1 MFSFCYKANAQFV
14 EISKEI
20 GIDHLTIDP
29 TNLGGGVAFLDFQND
44 GFDDIYLIGGD
55 NPDKLYEN
63 QGNGTFKDVSEKM
76 GIDVIDD
83 VSTMGV
89 TCGDMDND
97 GYIDIFITSKNKE
110 RSYLFWN
117 ENGSFFNE
125 GAIEAGISDTFYG
138 SSAALSDYN
147 IDGNLDLYVCN
158 YDAGFPGDFLLKNN
172 GDRTFSDESNLLGK
186 DCEGTALAIA
196 FSDVDM
202 DQDVDILV
210 GNDFGFLYQPN
221 RFFINNY
228 PNSSFDEIS
237 HEAAWDIEI
246 NSMGIAVG
254 DYDEDGDFDY
264 YVSDIDDNFLF
275 NNQSDNTFHEMAHE
289 TEVDNSDGTSWGNA
303 FFDYDNDSYLDLFVA
318 NGVFEI
324 GQTDQVN
331 RLFKGNGDSFEDVS
345 TLQNVDSKY
354 RGRGLA
360 IGDYNNDGRQD
371 ILVGVVSNSS
381 LNSHHTLLYQNQ
393 GTELNW
399 IKVKL
404 DGISSNK
411 DGYGSKVRVVFGGR
425 SLIRELSGG
434 TSYLSHMSNT
444 LHFGL
449 GNVSEIDSLIVT
461 WPNGTEQI
469 FKNIEPNQTYLV
481 VENQELLRSTSVYAT
496 IFSDEEIF
504 LQGDFRNEEGVY
516 IDTLMGDDGLRKIIK
531 TRLDITERD
540 QTVTMIENNHSNEDY
555 FKIWPNPVRNDMYI
569 SLDEPNG
576 GMINRGIIKIFDP
589 TGQLVFEEKLEGIE
603 ASRIELNQLE
613 LRAGIYIVQLNSD
626 GKIYK
631 GKIVKR

>member
-1 MFSFCYKANAQFV
+1 MLLLSYKVNAQFI
-14 EISKEI
+14 EHSKEV

-55 NPDKLYEN
+55 NPDRLYEN
-63 QGNGTFKDVSEKM
+63 QGNGTFKDASEKM

-89 TCGDMDND
+89 TCGDIDND
-97 GYIDIFITSKNKE
+97 GYVDILITSKNKE

-117 ENGSFFNE
+117 ENGSLFVERAN
-125 GAIEAGISDTFYG
+125 EAGISETYYG
-138 SSAALSDYN
+138 SSAALSDYDV
-147 IDGNLDLYVCN
+147 DGHLDLYICN
-158 YDAGFPGDFLLKNN
+158 YDAGPPGDFLLKNN
-172 GDRTFSDESNLLGK
+172 GDRTFSDESYLLGE
-186 DCEGTALAIA
+186 DREGTALAIA

-202 DQDVDILV
+202 DHDVDILV
-210 GNDFGFLYQPN
+210 GNDFGYLYQPN
-221 RFFINNY
+221 RLFINNY
-228 PNSSFDEIS
+228 PNSSFNEIS
-237 HEAAWDIEI
+237 QRAAWDIEI

-275 NNQSDNTFHEMAHE
+275 NNQLDNTFSEMAHE
-289 TEVDNSDGTSWGNA
+289 KKVDNSDGTSWGNA

-324 GQTDQVN
+324 GQTDQEN
-331 RLFKGNGDSFEDVS
+331 KLFRGNGESFEDVS
-345 TLQNVDSKY
+345 TLQGVDSKY

-360 IGDYNNDGRQD
+360 IGDYNNDGQPD

-381 LNSHHTLLYQNQ
+381 LDSHHTLLYENQ
-393 GTELNW
+393 GTDHSW
-399 IKVKL
+399 IKIKL

-449 GNVSEIDSLIVT
+449 GNISGIDSLIVT

-496 IFSDEEIF
+496 IFSDEEIY
-504 LQGDFRNEEGVY
+504 LQGDFRNKEGVY
-516 IDTLMGDDGLRKIIK
+516 LDTLMGDDGLREIIK
-531 TRLDITERD
+531 TRLAIIKRD
-540 QTVTMIENNHSNEDY
+540 QTVTLIENNHSNEDH
-555 FKIWPNPVRNDMYI
+555 FKVWPNPVQDDMYM
-569 SLDEPNG
+569 SLDGQSG
-576 GMINRGIIKIFDP
+576 GFNHGVIEIFEL
-589 TGQLVFEEKLEGIE
+589 TGQLVFEKIIEGGEGSI
-603 ASRIELNQLE
+603 IELSHLN
-613 LRAGIYIVQLNSD
+613 LRSGIYIVRLSND

-631 GKIVKR
+631 RKIVKR